1 MAWVQC
7 PPLPLCAAPP
17 LSLGAQRA
25 LLSGEGQ
32 QLGAER
38 WEGAAG
44 GGGAQPGEASGQE
57 QERGYSPQGA
67 GREAPLRPGSQGT
80 PNTQDRRLPGVT
92 VHSSSRCRASCHPA
106 RPDGSKPHPGP
117 QSMRPV
123 WPGAQRVCAAGLRGG

>member
-44 GGGAQPGEASGQE
+44 GALS
-57 QERGYSPQGA
+57 QERPQGKSRRGATAPEGQA
-67 GREAPLRPGSQGT
+67 GKHRCGPAPREPPIRRTGGS
-80 PNTQDRRLPGVT
+80 LV
-92 VHSSSRCRASCHPA
+92 SRCTALHGAGPPVTRLS
-106 RPDGSKPHPGP
+106 DGSKPHPGP

>member
-44 GGGAQPGEASGQE
+44 GGALS
-57 QERGYSPQGA
+57 QERPQGKSRRGATAPKGQA
-67 GREAPLRPGSQGT
+67 GKHRCGPAPREPPIRRTGGSLVSRCTALHGAGPPVTRLVRMALNHTQAPRACGPCG
-80 PNTQDRRLPGVT
+80 R
-92 VHSSSRCRASCHPA
+92 VHS
-106 RPDGSKPHPGP
+106 GSVL
-117 QSMRPV
+117 Q
-123 WPGAQRVCAAGLRGG
+123 A

>member
-44 GGGAQPGEASGQE
+44 GGGRSARRGLRARAGEGLQPP
-57 QERGYSPQGA
+57 RGRQGSTA
-67 GREAPLRPGSQGT
+67 AA
-80 PNTQDRRLPGVT
+80 RLPGNPQYT
-92 VHSSSRCRASCHPA
+92 GQEAPWCH
-106 RPDGSKPHPGP
+106 
-117 QSMRPV
+117 
-123 WPGAQRVCAAGLRGG
+123 GAQLFTVPGLLSPGSSGWL